1 LLLDIVPPNSTDRSS
16 IAKAALERLAKADP
30 APLMSRAAA
39 KLIEPGNIED
49 DLNKLADVDWIIE
62 AVAERPDIKQG
73 LYRKIETARKP
84 GSILSSKHRHSPE
97 DADGRNA

>member
-1 LLLDIVPPNSTDRSS
+1 
-16 IAKAALERLAKADP
+16 
-30 APLMSRAAA
+30 MSKSAA
-39 KLIEPGNIED
+39 KLITPGNIED
-49 DLNKLADVDWIIE
+49 DLKQLADVDWIIE

-84 GSILSSKHRHSPE
+84 GSILSSNTSTIPLE